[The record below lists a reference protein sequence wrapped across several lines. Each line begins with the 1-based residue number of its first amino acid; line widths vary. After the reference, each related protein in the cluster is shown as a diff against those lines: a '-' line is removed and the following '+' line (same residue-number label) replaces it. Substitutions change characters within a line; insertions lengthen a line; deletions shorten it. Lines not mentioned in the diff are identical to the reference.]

1 MFSCVV
7 GLHRSEDRFN
17 HGRRLLLEA
26 ALLTVLSML
35 FNRIWCRN
43 RRWLCIWQLALLE
56 QLTDKQLIE
65 LATFAN
71 IFFILLLLFAL
82 SSAQFATEGFKFHSV
97 AYTDLR
103 TVFNDMM
110 TCFTTAT
117 NVLSATPRVSR
128 SVSATVQALVAVTV
142 SAATRPEFW
151 GWPFA
156 TFVKL
161 CY

>member
-1 MFSCVV
+1 MT
-7 GLHRSEDRFN
+7 LY
-17 HGRRLLLEA
+17 
-26 ALLTVLSML
+26 
-35 FNRIWCRN
+35 
-43 RRWLCIWQLALLE
+43 LAIGIAGT
-56 QLTDKQLIE
+56 TDGQLIK

-71 IFFILLLLFAL
+71 IFILLLLLAQ

-128 SVSATVQALVAVTV
+128 SVSATVQALAAVTV
-142 SAATRPEFW
+142 SAATRAGREKTS
-151 GWPFA
+151 G
-156 TFVKL
+156 
-161 CY
+161 